1 MTLAIPGRTMRPSLP
16 ALAPRSAAPRAA
28 NATLVGREDLTP
40 VLARFCVSPDDGPVT
55 FVAGQYATLSLA
67 GATAPPR
74 PYSIASRPG
83 ARDLDFLISLVPDGS
98 LTPRLFELGV
108 GSRVHVGPA
117 RGLFRLDRD
126 DQRAHVLIGTGSGIA
141 PLLAMLAELR
151 TRRDPPR
158 TILLHGA
165 RVRAELAGAAEIDGQ
180 HQAWLS
186 YRPTLSRPH
195 AADTWSG
202 RTGHVGVH
210 LATLLTA
217 GEVTPER
224 TVAYLCG
231 SSGMIAEC
239 STLLALA
246 GVPHDAIRTECF
258 TTS

>member
-1 MTLAIPGRTMRPSLP
+1 MMGPWPSSQANTP
-16 ALAPRSAAPRAA
+16 PSRSPSASA
-28 NATLVGREDLTP
+28 
-40 VLARFCVSPDDGPVT
+40 S
-55 FVAGQYATLSLA
+55 
-67 GATAPPR
+67 PR

-83 ARDLDFLISLVPDGS
+83 ARDLDFVISLVPDGT

-117 RGLFRLDRD
+117 RGLFRLDADDRRD
-126 DQRAHVLIGTGSGIA
+126 HVLIGTGSGIA

-151 TRRDPPR
+151 SRRDPPR

-165 RVRAELAGAAEIDGQ
+165 RVRAELAGAAEIEEQDP
-180 HQAWLS
+180 AWLS

-195 AADTWSG
+195 AADAWSG

-210 LATLLTA
+210 LATLLMA
-217 GEVTPER
+217 GEVTPDR

-239 STLLALA
+239 SSLLALA
-246 GVPHDAIRTECF
+246 GVPPSAIRTERF
-258 TTS
+258 TSS